1 MRYAPSIISVY
12 GCTRRASHALM
23 VIIILIVV
31 VEKEISKNG
40 ALEHVLNILVSE
52 PAARRAW
59 FEFRV

>member
-23 VIIILIVV
+23 VIVIVIVIVV

-40 ALEHVLNILVSE
+40 ALEHVLDILVSE
-52 PAARRAW
+52 PAASRAW
-59 FEFRV
+59 FRV